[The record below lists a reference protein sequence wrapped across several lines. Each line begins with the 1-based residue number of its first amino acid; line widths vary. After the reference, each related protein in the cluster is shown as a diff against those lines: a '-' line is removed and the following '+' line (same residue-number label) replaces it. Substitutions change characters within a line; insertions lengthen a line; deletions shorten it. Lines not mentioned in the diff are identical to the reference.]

1 MQSSDPAFSDANL
14 KEIAVDISLEVS
26 WAVLQIFRAH
36 GIGTCEVDTYHK
48 PAMKAVGKKLFTL
61 AEANFDGC
69 FE

>member
-1 MQSSDPAFSDANL
+1 MLSSDPAFSDANL

-36 GIGTCEVDTYHK
+36 GIGTFEVGTFHK
-48 PAMKAVGKKLFTL
+48 SALKAVGKKLFTL
-61 AEANFDGC
+61 AEANFDGW